1 MQGSQIEV
9 TEDRE
14 AILDCVSPG
23 GKPAPDVR
31 LLHLIFWTLTF
42 LVAGIQQM

>member
-1 MQGSQIEV
+1 MCLQGSQIEV

-31 LLHLIFWTLTF
+31 LLVF
-42 LVAGIQQM
+42 V